1 MYALGSYFGARLT
14 DKTTFIHSMSSTSH
28 QCLLLTIRNNSLL
41 TIQDF
46 AKLRLALGPDTHS
59 SHTRR
64 MFLECTLVASYG
76 RSVLS
81 RFFEEWK
88 YHHLPALEYIGDGP
102 APEYYIDGAMVRPE
116 TLMMIPAS
124 PALRYSTY
132 LRHDPQMILHL
143 RHERRP

>member
-1 MYALGSYFGARLT
+1 
-14 DKTTFIHSMSSTSH
+14 
-28 QCLLLTIRNNSLL
+28 
-41 TIQDF
+41 
-46 AKLRLALGPDTHS
+46 
-59 SHTRR
+59 

-88 YHHLPALEYIGDGP
+88 YHHLPALEDIDDEPDIDMPALEYIGDEP
-102 APEYYIDGAMVRPE
+102 ALEYYIDGAMVRPE

-124 PALRYSTY
+124 PALRYSEDHVVSRWSIRYSTY
-132 LRHDPQMILHL
+132 LRHDPQMIPEILHL

>member
-1 MYALGSYFGARLT
+1 
-14 DKTTFIHSMSSTSH
+14 
-28 QCLLLTIRNNSLL
+28 
-41 TIQDF
+41 
-46 AKLRLALGPDTHS
+46 
-59 SHTRR
+59 

-88 YHHLPALEYIGDGP
+88 YPDLPALEYVGDEPDIDMPALEYIGDEP
-102 APEYYIDGAMVRPE
+102 ALEYYIDGAMVRPE

-132 LRHDPQMILHL
+132 LRHDPQMIPEILHL